1 MSEIVEFNLEPEGD
15 DPTLKVPRIELPD
28 DMRPD
33 LSVFGVIEIER
44 GVCEDTFE
52 NRSLLRRAQLQWDD
66 VYDHRGK
73 PTGLIAARSKEAT
86 RERRLMSVAE
96 KKPLLLDPRS
106 NNSDFLTGVDLII
119 DESACRITPPWVIG
133 ATKTWIQEQQDGG
146 PKTNRRAPAAK
157 PHRCRHIKSDNLR
170 CLLWSS
176 GRIADDGLCRVH
188 LGTVRKPSADIERA
202 RYKLM
207 QSAPRAVDV
216 LEELMESATSEPV
229 RLKASAEI
237 LDRAGV
243 RGGMEIDVG
252 IDTTGGRAP
261 HVIVAERLQRLAEGA
276 SNVAA
281 VLAEHHNVI
290 EAEVVL
296 DSEERPGSD
305 E

>member
-1 MSEIVEFNLEPEGD
+1 MSEITEFTLEPDGD
-15 DPTLKVPRIELPD
+15 DPTLKTPRIELPD

-33 LSVFGVIEIER
+33 LSVFGIIEIER
-44 GVCEDTFE
+44 GVCEDSFE

-66 VYDHRGK
+66 VYDQRGM
-73 PTGLIAARSKEAT
+73 PTGLVAARSKEAT

-106 NNSDFLTGVDLII
+106 NNSDFLTGVDLIV
-119 DESACRITPPWVIG
+119 DEAACRITPPWVIG
-133 ATKTWIQEQQDGG
+133 ATKAWIQEQQDGG

-176 GRIADDGLCRVH
+176 GRVADDGLCRVH

-252 IDTTGGRAP
+252 IDTTGGRPA

-281 VLAEHHNVI
+281 TLAEHNNVI

-296 DSEERPGSD
+296 DSEERPGRD